1 MSFVTTQPE
10 ALDYAA
16 GKLEGIGTSLAAQ
29 NAAAAASTTGVA
41 PAAADE
47 VSALQATQFSAYGNL
62 YQQVSAEATAI
73 NQAFVQ
79 MLGLS
84 GDSYGTTEATNSAA
98 AASTI
103 SLGYLGGSSPLGQLT
118 QFSQFGI
125 VPGAITNGG
134 LIALNVANGAGS
146 AAVSAQTSSSSSS
159 NGGAGSGNS
168 NGGAGSGQAVGLGNL
183 GGFSLAGAAA
193 PAAVGAP
200 TPAAAGA
207 APVLAAVGKASAVG
221 ELSVPASWAAGG
233 EFSTGSPTPATLAG
247 AGWTSAAAPH
257 AAPVNTVPGGVPSVT
272 STGRTS
278 GLGAPR
284 YGMKPTVMPKP
295 TVV

>member
-84 GDSYGTTEATNSAA
+84 GDSYGTTEAANAA
-98 AASTI
+98 TTST
-103 SLGYLGGSSPLGQLT
+103 SGLGGFSLLGQLT
-118 QFSQFGI
+118 QFGQFGI
-125 VPGAITNGG
+125 LPGAMSGG
-134 LIALNVANGAGS
+134 SMDGMFAGGPFIGS
-146 AAVSAQTSSSSSS
+146 AAGFAGLAANSA
-159 NGGAGSGNS
+159 GASAAS
-168 NGGAGSGQAVGLGNL
+168 AGLGDL
-183 GGFSLAGAAA
+183 GGLSLSDAAA
-193 PAAVGAP
+193 PAAVGA
-200 TPAAAGA
+200 
-207 APVLAAVGKASAVG
+207 APVLAGVGQASAVG
-221 ELSVPASWAAGG
+221 GLSVPPSWAAGG
-233 EFSTGSPTPATLAG
+233 GFSAASASPATLAG
-247 AGWTSAAAPH
+247 WTSSAGPHGAPMT
-257 AAPVNTVPGGVPSVT
+257 TVPGGVPSMA

-284 YGMKPTVMPKP
+284 YGVKPKVMPKP

>member
-1 MSFVTTQPE
+1 MSFVTTTPE

-29 NAAAAASTTGVA
+29 NASAAASTTGVA

-62 YQQVSAEATAI
+62 YQQISAEATAI

-84 GDSYGTTEATNSAA
+84 GDSYGTTEASNSAA
-98 AASTI
+98 TGTSDLGI
-103 SLGYLGGSSPLGQLT
+103 SIWGQLT
-118 QFSQFGI
+118 QFGQFNPI
-125 VPGAITNGG
+125 AGALSGG
-134 LIALNVANGAGS
+134 TMDGMFTGGPFLSDASSFLGLAQPAATAGAGAAATS
-146 AAVSAQTSSSSSS
+146 AAS
-159 NGGAGSGNS
+159 AGSS
-168 NGGAGSGQAVGLGNL
+168 VP
-183 GGFSLAGAAA
+183 SLAGAVA
-193 PAAVGAP
+193 PAAGPV
-200 TPAAAGA
+200 
-207 APVLAAVGKASAVG
+207 PVLAGVGQAPAVGG
-221 ELSVPASWAAGG
+221 LSVPPSWAADGG
-233 EFSTGSPTPATLAG
+233 FPASSATPATLAG

-257 AAPVNTVPGGVPSVT
+257 GAPVNTVPGGVPSMA

-284 YGMKPTVMPKP
+284 YGMKPKVMPKS

>member
-29 NAAAAASTTGVA
+29 NASAAASTTGVA

-47 VSALQATQFSAYGNL
+47 VSALQATQFSAYGSL

-98 AASTI
+98 TGTS
-103 SLGYLGGSSPLGQLT
+103 GLGGFSLLGQLT
-118 QFSQFGI
+118 QFGQFGI
-125 VPGAITNGG
+125 LPGAMSGGSMDGLYAGSPLIGAASSFMQLAQSGGSTGLGG
-134 LIALNVANGAGS
+134 LP
-146 AAVSAQTSSSSSS
+146 
-159 NGGAGSGNS
+159 
-168 NGGAGSGQAVGLGNL
+168 
-183 GGFSLAGAAA
+183 LAGATA
-193 PAAVGAP
+193 PATV
-200 TPAAAGA
+200 GA
-207 APVLAAVGKASAVG
+207 APVLAGVGQGSAVG
-221 ELSVPASWAAGG
+221 GLSVPPSWAAGG
-233 EFSTGSPTPATLAG
+233 GFSAASGTPATLTG
-247 AGWTSAAAPH
+247 VGWTRAAAPH
-257 AAPVNTVPGGVPSVT
+257 GAPVTTVPGGVPSVA

-284 YGMKPTVMPKP
+284 YGMKPKVMPKS

>member
-1 MSFVTTQPE
+1 MSFVTTQPD

-16 GKLEGIGTSLAAQ
+16 GRLEGIGTSLAAQ

-98 AASTI
+98 TGTS
-103 SLGYLGGSSPLGQLT
+103 GLGGFSVLGQLT
-118 QFSQFGI
+118 QFGQFGI
-125 VPGAITNGG
+125 LPGAMSGG
-134 LIALNVANGAGS
+134 SMDGMYAGSPLIGAASSFMQLAQSGGSAGAG
-146 AAVSAQTSSSSSS
+146 AANAAS
-159 NGGAGSGNS
+159 AGSGD
-168 NGGAGSGQAVGLGNL
+168 L
-183 GGFSLAGAAA
+183 GGLSLAGAAA
-193 PAAVGAP
+193 PTAPAAVGP
-200 TPAAAGA
+200 E
-207 APVLAAVGKASAVG
+207 PVLAGLGQAPAVGG
-221 ELSVPASWAAGG
+221 LSVPPSWAVGG
-233 EFSTGSPTPATLAG
+233 GLSASSAAPATLTG

-257 AAPVNTVPGGVPSVT
+257 GAQVNTVPGGVPSVAST
-272 STGRTS
+272 SRTS

-284 YGMKPTVMPKP
+284 YGMKSKVMPKP
-295 TVV
+295 SVI

>member
-1 MSFVTTQPE
+1 MSFVTTTPE

-29 NAAAAASTTGVA
+29 NASAAASTTGVA

-62 YQQVSAEATAI
+62 YQQISAEATAI

-84 GDSYGTTEATNSAA
+84 GDSYGTTEASNSAA
-98 AASTI
+98 TGTSDLGI
-103 SLGYLGGSSPLGQLT
+103 SIWGQLT
-118 QFSQFGI
+118 QFGQFGA
-125 VPGAITNGG
+125 VPGAMTGG
-134 LIALNVANGAGS
+134 TMDGMYAGGPLLGALSSFAQLGQSGAGAGAGAS
-146 AAVSAQTSSSSSS
+146 AA
-159 NGGAGSGNS
+159 GAAST
-168 NGGAGSGQAVGLGNL
+168 GAIGP
-183 GGFSLAGAAA
+183 SLAGAAA
-193 PAAVGAP
+193 PAAGAM
-200 TPAAAGA
+200 
-207 APVLAAVGKASAVG
+207 PVLAGVGQAPAVGG
-221 ELSVPASWAAGG
+221 LSVPASWGTSGGFPAA
-233 EFSTGSPTPATLAG
+233 SPTPAALT
-247 AGWTSAAAPH
+247 GWTSPATPQAAA
-257 AAPVNTVPGGVPSVT
+257 VNTVPGGVPSMA

-284 YGMKPTVMPKP
+284 YGMKPKVMPKS

>member
-1 MSFVTTQPE
+1 MSFVTTRPE
-10 ALDYAA
+10 SLDYAA

-47 VSALQATQFSAYGNL
+47 VSALQATQFNAYGNL
-62 YQQVSAEATAI
+62 YQQISAEATAI

-98 AASTI
+98 TGTS
-103 SLGYLGGSSPLGQLT
+103 GLGGFSLLGQLT
-118 QFSQFGI
+118 QFGQFGVI
-125 VPGAITNGG
+125 PGAMTGG
-134 LIALNVANGAGS
+134 SMDGMYAGSPLIGAISSFQALSQAGGSASAGAGTAG
-146 AAVSAQTSSSSSS
+146 AAS
-159 NGGAGSGNS
+159 AGSGD
-168 NGGAGSGQAVGLGNL
+168 L
-183 GGFSLAGAAA
+183 GGLSLAGAAA
-193 PAAVGAP
+193 PAAVGP
-200 TPAAAGA
+200 
-207 APVLAAVGKASAVG
+207 APVLAGLGQAPAVGG
-221 ELSVPASWAAGG
+221 LSVPPSWAAGG
-233 EFSTGSPTPATLAG
+233 GVSASSATPATLAG

-257 AAPVNTVPGGVPSVT
+257 GASVTTVPGGVPSVA

-284 YGMKPTVMPKP
+284 YGMKPKVMPKP
-295 TVV
+295 TVI

>member
-29 NAAAAASTTGVA
+29 NAAAAASTASVA

-84 GDSYGTTEATNSAA
+84 AGSYGTTEATNSAA
-98 AASTI
+98 TGTS
-103 SLGYLGGSSPLGQLT
+103 GLGGFSLLGQLT
-118 QFSQFGI
+118 QFGQFGI
-125 VPGAITNGG
+125 LPGAMSGG
-134 LIALNVANGAGS
+134 SMDGMYAGS
-146 AAVSAQTSSSSSS
+146 PLIGALSSFQALGQSGGRADVGAASAAS
-159 NGGAGSGNS
+159 A
-168 NGGAGSGQAVGLGNL
+168 GLGDL
-183 GGFSLAGAAA
+183 GGFSLTGAAA
-193 PAAVGAP
+193 PAAVGA
-200 TPAAAGA
+200 
-207 APVLAAVGKASAVG
+207 APVLAGVGQASAVG
-221 ELSVPASWAAGG
+221 GLSVPPSWAAGG
-233 EFSTGSPTPATLAG
+233 GFSAAGATPTTV
-247 AGWTSAAAPH
+247 AGWTSSAPH
-257 AAPVNTVPGGVPSVT
+257 SAPVTTVPGGVPSMV

-284 YGMKPTVMPKP
+284 YGIKPKVMPKP

>member
-1 MSFVTTQPE
+1 MSFVTTQPD

-29 NAAAAASTTGVA
+29 NAAAAASTASVT

-84 GDSYGTTEATNSAA
+84 GDSYGTTEAANSAA
-98 AASTI
+98 AGTG
-103 SLGYLGGSSPLGQLT
+103 SLGGFSVLGQLT
-118 QFSQFGI
+118 QFGQFGI
-125 VPGAITNGG
+125 LPGALSDGSMVGLYAGSPLLGSLSNFSALAQSGAGAGGDAGAAGAASAALGDLGG
-134 LIALNVANGAGS
+134 L
-146 AAVSAQTSSSSSS
+146 
-159 NGGAGSGNS
+159 
-168 NGGAGSGQAVGLGNL
+168 
-183 GGFSLAGAAA
+183 SLADSAA
-193 PAAVGAP
+193 PAAVGA
-200 TPAAAGA
+200 
-207 APVLAAVGKASAVG
+207 APVLAGVGQASAVG
-221 ELSVPASWAAGG
+221 GLSVPPSWAGGNGFSAGG
-233 EFSTGSPTPATLAG
+233 ATPATLAG

-257 AAPVNTVPGGVPSVT
+257 SAPVNTVPGGVPSMV
-272 STGRTS
+272 SAGRTS

-284 YGMKPTVMPKP
+284 YGIKPQVMPKS
-295 TVV
+295 TLV

>member
-1 MSFVTTQPE
+1 MSFVTTQPD

-16 GKLEGIGTSLAAQ
+16 GKLEGIGTALAAQ

-98 AASTI
+98 TGTS
-103 SLGYLGGSSPLGQLT
+103 GLGGFSLLGQLT
-118 QFSQFGI
+118 QFGQFGML
-125 VPGAITNGG
+125 PGAMSGGSMDGMYAGSPLIGALSSFSALAQPAGSVGGSADAASAASAGLGG
-134 LIALNVANGAGS
+134 L
-146 AAVSAQTSSSSSS
+146 
-159 NGGAGSGNS
+159 
-168 NGGAGSGQAVGLGNL
+168 
-183 GGFSLAGAAA
+183 SLAGTAN
-193 PAAVGAP
+193 V
-200 TPAAAGA
+200 GA
-207 APVLAAVGKASAVG
+207 APVLAGLGQASAVG
-221 ELSVPASWAAGG
+221 GLSVPPSWAAGG
-233 EFSTGSPTPATLAG
+233 GFSAAGATPATLAG
-247 AGWTSAAAPH
+247 WTSSAAPH
-257 AAPVNTVPGGVPSVT
+257 GAPVTTVPGGVPSMA

-278 GLGAPR
+278 GLGRPG
-284 YGMKPTVMPKP
+284 YGFKPKVMPKS

>member
-1 MSFVTTQPE
+1 MSFVTTEPA

-62 YQQVSAEATAI
+62 YQQISAEATAI

-98 AASTI
+98 TGTSE
-103 SLGYLGGSSPLGQLT
+103 LGGFSMLGQLT
-118 QFSQFGI
+118 QFGQFGAI
-125 VPGAITNGG
+125 PGAMTGGTMDGMYAGGPLIGAASSFMQLAQSGASASAGAGAASTASAGLGDLGG
-134 LIALNVANGAGS
+134 L
-146 AAVSAQTSSSSSS
+146 
-159 NGGAGSGNS
+159 
-168 NGGAGSGQAVGLGNL
+168 
-183 GGFSLAGAAA
+183 SLADAAA
-193 PAAVGAP
+193 PAAVGA
-200 TPAAAGA
+200 G
-207 APVLAAVGKASAVG
+207 PVLAGVGQAPAVGG
-221 ELSVPASWAAGG
+221 LSVPPSWAAGG
-233 EFSTGSPTPATLAG
+233 GLSVPPSWAAGGGFSAGGATPAKLAG

-257 AAPVNTVPGGVPSVT
+257 GAPVTTVPGGVPSVA

-284 YGMKPTVMPKP
+284 YGMKPKVMPKS

>member
-16 GKLEGIGTSLAAQ
+16 GKLEGIGTSLATQ
-29 NAAAAASTTGVA
+29 NASAAASTMAVA

-98 AASTI
+98 TGTG
-103 SLGYLGGSSPLGQLT
+103 SLRGFSLLGQLT
-118 QFSQFGI
+118 QFGQFGI
-125 VPGAITNGG
+125 LPGAMSDGSMVG
-134 LIALNVANGAGS
+134 LYAGS
-146 AAVSAQTSSSSSS
+146 PLLGSASSFMGLAQAG
-159 NGGAGSGNS
+159 GGAA
-168 NGGAGSGQAVGLGNL
+168 AG
-183 GGFSLAGAAA
+183 AGAAGTASAGLGDLGEMSLADAPA
-193 PAAVGAP
+193 PAAVGA
-200 TPAAAGA
+200 
-207 APVLAAVGKASAVG
+207 APVLAGFGQASAVG
-221 ELSVPASWAAGG
+221 RLSVPQSWATGG
-233 EFSTGSPTPATLAG
+233 GFSSVGATPATLAG

-257 AAPVNTVPGGVPSVT
+257 SAPVNTVPGGVPSMVST
-272 STGRTS
+272 SRTS

-284 YGMKPTVMPKP
+284 YGVKPKVMPKP